1 MSQLTNEPTMRLQE
15 KVAII
20 TGGGHGIGR
29 AIAKRFAHEGAKVV
43 IAELDA
49 QRGEQVYQEIV
60 AAGAPALWIATDVSR
75 REDVAALVA
84 ATVRTFGQIDIL
96 VNNAALLGENGPFL
110 EMTQEVWDRVIR
122 VNQTAVFICS
132 QLVAQVMATARRGS
146 IINISSTNGLVPQP
160 RCTAYAAAKA
170 AVESITRSMAI
181 DLAPY
186 NIRVNTIAPGPIQ
199 SHLPDD
205 QPPRPTES
213 VLLGRVGLPSEI
225 AAAALFLASD
235 ESSYITGERIGVDGG
250 KLVNGYW
257 LYGIQQPR
265 G

>member
-1 MSQLTNEPTMRLQE
+1 MPLEG
-15 KVAII
+15 KIAII

-29 AIAKRFAHEGAKVV
+29 AIARRFAHEGASVV

-49 QRGEQVYQEIV
+49 QRGEQVRQEILSEGG
-60 AAGAPALWIATDVSR
+60 AALSIPTDVSR
-75 REDVAALVA
+75 TADLEALVA
-84 ATVRTFGQIDIL
+84 ATVESFGQIDIL
-96 VNNAALLGENGPFL
+96 VNNAAILGENGPFL
-110 EMTQEVWDRVIR
+110 EVTEEVWERVIR
-122 VNQTAVFICS
+122 VNQTAVFLGS
-132 QLVAQVMATARRGS
+132 QLVARVMARARRGS

-160 RCTAYAAAKA
+160 RCVAYGASKA

-199 SHLPDD
+199 SYLPDD
-205 QPPRPTES
+205 QPPRPTDS
-213 VLLGRVGLPSEI
+213 VLLGRAGLPAEI

-250 KLVNGYW
+250 KLVNGYAI
-257 LYGIQQPR
+257 YGQERPKI
-265 G
+265 